1 MTAHDYQAQTLDIRI
16 EQAIAR
22 GDRDL
27 FIAKQL
33 GCTIEHVR
41 ERRRYL
47 DWIAGHVDSSDLF
60 GRRS

>member
-1 MTAHDYQAQTLDIRI
+1 MTAHDYQSQTLEIRI

-22 GDRDL
+22 GDRDR

-33 GCTIEHVR
+33 GCPLEQVHD
-41 ERRRYL
+41 RRRYL
-47 DWIAGHVDSSDLF
+47 DWIAGHVDSSQLF